1 MTIPKSS
8 FLLYPS
14 SSILQQNTTTM
25 KRISIFVS
33 GNGTNL
39 QRIAEY
45 FSNNQEVEIVNVVCN
60 NPKAY
65 SIERA
70 KNLGI
75 PLRMV
80 TKKEFNTPEFTKEM
94 QGLNLDL
101 IVLAGFLL
109 QIPESLVKAFPKKI
123 INIHPALLPKYGGK
137 GFYGEH
143 VHEAVVAAKE
153 PYSGITIHYVNE
165 LYDSGEIIFQAK
177 IALNDHETPDTVAA
191 KIHVL
196 EQANFPVIIEQVL
209 FGE

>member
-1 MTIPKSS
+1 
-8 FLLYPS
+8 
-14 SSILQQNTTTM
+14 M

-45 FSNNQEVEIVNVVCN
+45 FSENPEVEIVNVVCN

-80 TKKEFNTPEFTKEM
+80 DRKTFKSQEFTDEM
-94 QGLNLDL
+94 VALNLDL
-101 IVLAGFLL
+101 IVLAGFLWK
-109 QIPESLVKAFPKKI
+109 IPETLIHAYPQRIV
-123 INIHPALLPKYGGK
+123 NIHPALLPKYGGK

-153 PYSGITIHYVNE
+153 AYSGITIHYVNE
-165 LYDSGEIIFQAK
+165 VYDSGEIIFQAK
-177 IALNDHETPDTVAA
+177 VALDENETPDSLAA

-196 EQANFPVIIEQVL
+196 EQQFFPVVIEKVL
-209 FGE
+209 FNESF

>member
-1 MTIPKSS
+1 
-8 FLLYPS
+8 
-14 SSILQQNTTTM
+14 M

-45 FSNNQEVEIVNVVCN
+45 FANDPEVEIVNVVCN

-70 KNLGI
+70 HNLGL

-80 TKKEFNTPEFTKEM
+80 TKKEFNEEAFTQEM
-94 QGLNLDL
+94 LALNPDL
-101 IVLAGFLL
+101 IVLTGFLL
-109 QIPESLVKAFPKKI
+109 HLPDCLIKAFPKKI

-143 VHEAVVAAKE
+143 VHQAVVAAKE
-153 PYSGITIHYVNE
+153 PVSGITIHYVNE
-165 LYDSGEIIFQAK
+165 IYDSGEIIFQAQCQ
-177 IALNDHETPDTVAA
+177 LDENETPDTLAA
-191 KIHVL
+191 KIHQL
-196 EQANFPVIIEQVL
+196 EQAHFPVIIEKVL
-209 FGE
+209 KS

>member
-1 MTIPKSS
+1 
-8 FLLYPS
+8 
-14 SSILQQNTTTM
+14 M

-45 FSNNQEVEIVNVVCN
+45 FANDPEVEIANVVCN

-70 KNLGI
+70 HNLGL

-80 TKKEFNTPEFTKEM
+80 TKKEFNEEAFTQEM
-94 QGLNLDL
+94 IALNPDL

-109 QIPESLVKAFPKKI
+109 HLPDCLIKAFPKRI

-143 VHEAVVAAKE
+143 VHQAVVAAKE
-153 PYSGITIHYVNE
+153 PVSGITIHYVNE
-165 LYDSGEIIFQAK
+165 IYDSGEIIFQAQCRLDK
-177 IALNDHETPDTVAA
+177 DETPDTLAA
-191 KIHVL
+191 KIHQL
-196 EQANFPVIIEQVL
+196 EQTHFPVIIEKVL
-209 FGE
+209 KAK